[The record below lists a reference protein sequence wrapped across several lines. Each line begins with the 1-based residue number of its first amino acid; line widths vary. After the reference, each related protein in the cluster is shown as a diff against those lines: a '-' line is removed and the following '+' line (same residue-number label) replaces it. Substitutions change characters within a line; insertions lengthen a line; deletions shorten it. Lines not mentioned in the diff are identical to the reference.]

1 MDEKYF
7 REALSDFTYDMASG
21 GAIRHLAD
29 SGYTVKQIVEKLDFP
44 TPYERVQRAVLDYF
58 LETGFL
64 LEEEPGTAGQKEK
77 AVFVRDYNAY
87 GKASFRKVVEKE
99 AIPTSQM
106 DWKEK
111 SVRLRAGESFGAFL
125 NRKVE
130 ENGVLFSY
138 ASLRGNQDKTGL
150 NERQI
155 EYLEGIFP
163 DKKKRYHRLNQRM
176 REMVSCLYQNGNYEG
191 TLYFL
196 KTQEKIMISKR
207 SNRK

>member
-7 REALSDFTYDMASG
+7 REALSDFAYDMASG

-87 GKASFRKVVEKE
+87 GKTSFRKVVEKE
-99 AIPTSQM
+99 ATPASNIV
-106 DWKEK
+106 WKEK
-111 SVRLRAGESFGAFL
+111 SLKLGSGESFETYL

-138 ASLRGNQDKTGL
+138 VLLEEKWLQLGL
-150 NERQI
+150 NERQR
-155 EYLEGIFP
+155 EYLEGILP

-176 REMVSCLYQNGNYEG
+176 REMVSCLYQNENYDG
-191 TLYFL
+191 KLYFL
-196 KTQEKIMISKR
+196 KTQEKIKVTNMR
-207 SNRK
+207 